1 MTNSRTEA
9 GGTGAQPGLTDWTV
23 VWAATLAGIAV
34 ALQMGK
40 AAATLPLMRAEFGA
54 SIGLLANYV
63 ALISVVAALFGILFG
78 SVTHYLGARRAG
90 LIGLALVTLGSAV
103 GAETSGISVLMTSR
117 LIEAVGFALTI
128 TAMPAIIQPATR
140 ASDRS
145 LAMGLW
151 AIWLPTGFAV
161 MMAISY
167 FLLDSIGWRGMFR
180 LCAMLPAL
188 AALFLLGA
196 TRTQTIARR
205 QPAQATFRAVFR
217 REVLLIF
224 GIFIGFAAANLV
236 ITAFL
241 PTILADQYGMPAS
254 RAAAVSF
261 VGAVSL
267 GLAAVLT
274 GWLVQK
280 GLCLRPLFLASLAGM
295 ILCAGIVL
303 LAGADLWVSIAA
315 AIGFSMLAG
324 IPPSLVWL
332 SIPILVR
339 SPSEVPVLSGLL
351 FQGAGIGQL
360 LGPVLAGWVVEASG
374 SWAMA
379 FWVVAIPC
387 LAAIA
392 LTAMLSPTLSGRHDG

>member
-1 MTNSRTEA
+1 MTNSRTED
-9 GGTGAQPGLTDWTV
+9 AQPGLTDWTV

-54 SIGLLANYV
+54 SISLLANYV

-103 GAETSGISVLMTSR
+103 GAETSGVSVLITSR
-117 LIEAVGFALTI
+117 LIEAIGFALTI
-128 TAMPAIIQPATR
+128 TAMPAIIQPVTR
-140 ASDRS
+140 ACDRS
-145 LAMGLW
+145 FAMGLW
-151 AIWLPTGFAV
+151 SIWLPAGFAV
-161 MMAISY
+161 MMAVSY
-167 FLLDSIGWRGMFR
+167 FLLDSIGWRGLFR
-180 LCAMLPAL
+180 LCALLPAL

-196 TRTQTIARR
+196 TRTQIVARV

-217 REVLLIF
+217 RDVLLTV

-236 ITAFL
+236 VTAFL
-241 PTILADQYGMPAS
+241 PTILIDRFAMTAS
-254 RAAAVSF
+254 SGAAVSF
-261 VGAVSL
+261 IGAVSL
-267 GLAAVLT
+267 GLVAILT
-274 GWLVQK
+274 GWVVQQ
-280 GLCLRPLFLASLAGM
+280 GACLRPLYLASLAGM
-295 ILCAGIVL
+295 ILCAAILL
-303 LAGADLWVSIAA
+303 LAGAGLSVSIAA
-315 AIGFSMLAG
+315 AIGFFMLAG

-332 SIPILVR
+332 SIPILAR

-360 LGPVLAGWVVEASG
+360 LGPIMAGWVVQASG
-374 SWAMA
+374 GWAMA

-387 LAAIA
+387 AAAIA
-392 LTAMLSPTLSGRHDG
+392 LTVLLSPTLSGRHDG